1 MGPDNGGWERAAHAY
16 KELADARQ
24 QQAKL
29 AVELGDAKA
38 KIHDLRAR
46 MRDRDRVIDEADSKI
61 KSLTLER
68 DELLEEIVP
77 LRDAVKNLRDAQQ
90 QQSQPQQYRRAP
102 PSRGF
107 VPAGHDNGWHGTG
120 RGRGGPTA
128 HAQASAPPYAPAP
141 AATTHAPV
149 IAPASAPVLAPAPT
163 HAPLQASMHA
173 PAGAPPVQ
181 DVTMTDAAGPTAPP
195 AGTTPAGGNVGTAA
209 ATVLTPANPAVDEE
223 LEAEIMAL
231 PPAKREVRRL
241 LSLKGKPDEALET
254 SGQPISAWYK
264 CWISPAPSM
273 AGAYT
278 EMEFDDG
285 DSDDDDDR
293 TPGVD
298 MVLADPIERFAPHM
312 TGAASL
318 KEENRARSKGT
329 GPPDP
334 LPSTDNPAFGPWA
347 GTSINSVVQAHN
359 LRWWALVE
367 WDEEAMR
374 FLKFIVPRYNNPAHV
389 RPEGIRF
396 LMHVQSA
403 DSARIKE
410 YQEKPKPRPEFA
422 PRDTLGRYPDAGA
435 DVSTI
440 WRFFRSAAVNV
451 WPTGMRLAS
460 GDYPVGNGFS
470 VPHLGDCRAFFLL
483 WHLLPLRTR
492 KNPHRSHDARI
503 AELVVELF
511 SIPGWYRR
519 IVEIGEYVSIP
530 QSPPIRYPFSADDAS
545 HILLAAWFCTHGVGL
560 NDEIIKSLHH
570 WAVTT
575 RNARVGREPLDVTP
589 WDTAPSS
596 YEAVTTTTDTALIVH
611 HDELAWGTRLL
622 ETHESNHGDFDELV
636 DVDDVDD

>member
-1 MGPDNGGWERAAHAY
+1 MSSRHGRSRSPHGGDDSMQGAAPSKRGYSDIDAYDAPGGGGSGGGNHFGGYSQSAYQSPGPPPFNNNFGPSGPNYGSNYGPNYGPSGFGPPPGNYTSPIMGPDNGGWERAAHAY

-29 AVELGDAKA
+29 AVELGNAKA

-46 MRDRDRVIDEADSKI
+46 MHNRDRVIDEADSKI

-90 QQSQPQQYRRAP
+90 QQSHPQQYRRAP

-149 IAPASAPVLAPAPT
+149 ITPASAPVLAPAPT

-209 ATVLTPANPAVDEE
+209 AAVLTPANPAVDEE

-254 SGQPISAWYK
+254 LGQPISAWYK

-318 KEENRARSKGT
+318 KEENRARSKG
-329 GPPDP
+329 
-334 LPSTDNPAFGPWA
+334 
-347 GTSINSVVQAHN
+347 Q
-359 LRWWALVE
+359 
-367 WDEEAMR
+367 
-374 FLKFIVPRYNNPAHV
+374 
-389 RPEGIRF
+389 
-396 LMHVQSA
+396 Q
-403 DSARIKE
+403 
-410 YQEKPKPRPEFA
+410 
-422 PRDTLGRYPDAGA
+422 
-435 DVSTI
+435 
-440 WRFFRSAAVNV
+440 
-451 WPTGMRLAS
+451 
-460 GDYPVGNGFS
+460 
-470 VPHLGDCRAFFLL
+470 LL
-483 WHLLPLRTR
+483 
-492 KNPHRSHDARI
+492 
-503 AELVVELF
+503 
-511 SIPGWYRR
+511 
-519 IVEIGEYVSIP
+519 
-530 QSPPIRYPFSADDAS
+530 
-545 HILLAAWFCTHGVGL
+545 
-560 NDEIIKSLHH
+560 
-570 WAVTT
+570 
-575 RNARVGREPLDVTP
+575 
-589 WDTAPSS
+589 
-596 YEAVTTTTDTALIVH
+596 
-611 HDELAWGTRLL
+611 
-622 ETHESNHGDFDELV
+622 
-636 DVDDVDD
+636 